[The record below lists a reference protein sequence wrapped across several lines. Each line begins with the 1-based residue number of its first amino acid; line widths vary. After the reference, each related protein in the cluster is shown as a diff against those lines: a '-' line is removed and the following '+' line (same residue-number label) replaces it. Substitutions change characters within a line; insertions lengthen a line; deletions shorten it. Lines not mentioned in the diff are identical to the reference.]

1 VGRVLCSGVPGIYNA
16 IAEWDQRAYRHES
29 EDFEVAERMGSLSF
43 LAVLILGW
51 NDEGRALKSI
61 LVRIHSRR

>member
-1 VGRVLCSGVPGIYNA
+1 VVRVLCSGAPKIYNA
-16 IAEWDQRAYRHES
+16 VAEWDQRAYRHES
-29 EDFEVAERMGSLSF
+29 EDFEVVDGMRSLSF